1 MDNRQTLQTTNTRI
15 TLGAIL
21 LAIGFWALI
30 EFSWVWW
37 GLFIAGILSWII
49 AFKQEAK
56 LPFKT
61 PHRLWVIPLGVVGYL
76 ILGIT
81 IGYIAKLM
89 GFYWVY
95 NPATGHLRQLALK
108 LPFMLMGEE
117 LLGIGILEAI
127 RSKGF
132 TLSISSL
139 ISALIFGLMH
149 ISAYWDGYFISTL
162 LHVLLL
168 QGIARLIFN
177 YIYLKSGQSIWGS
190 WLTHILV
197 DFIALSL

>member
-30 EFSWVWW
+30 EFSWAWW
-37 GLFIAGILSWII
+37 SLFIAGILSWII
-49 AFKQEAK
+49 AFKQDA
-56 LPFKT
+56 
-61 PHRLWVIPLGVVGYL
+61 
-76 ILGIT
+76 
-81 IGYIAKLM
+81 
-89 GFYWVY
+89 
-95 NPATGHLRQLALK
+95 K